1 MKIKRYLLGIVVVL
15 LVVGVATFCGEDAT
29 EKIHLRLN
37 LQEGESYSLR
47 MITDQDISQTIQGQQ
62 QETKQT
68 MGLGYT
74 FDVNQVNSDGSA
86 LTRVT
91 YDWVLFE
98 QDGPLGKTK
107 YDSATPPDTVP
118 PAAAGYAALVG
129 QGFTMEIS
137 PAGRVQDLQGVDDMI
152 THMLEELD
160 LPEGAT
166 MDSIEQSFRD
176 QFGDQALQENMESL
190 MAIYPEGPIGIGDS
204 WSKTVATSVG
214 LPMILENR
222 WTLTA
227 REDGV
232 ATVDVYSTIKS
243 NPEAAPLEIAPV
255 KMSFDISG
263 VQQGTM
269 SLDEGTGWTISAHVT
284 QTLAGE
290 IEMEMG
296 ERMSWPISIKSTT
309 RLESLE
315 E

>member
-15 LVVGVATFCGEDAT
+15 LALGVATSCGEDAT

-37 LQEGESYSLR
+37 LQEGESFSLR

-62 QETKQT
+62 QETRQT
-68 MGLGYT
+68 LGLSYT
-74 FDVNQVNSDGSA
+74 FDVDQVNSDGSA

-166 MDSIEQSFRD
+166 MDSVEQSFRD
-176 QFGDQALQENMESL
+176 QFGDQALKENMENL
-190 MAIYPEGPIGIGDS
+190 MAIYPEEPIGIGGT
-204 WSKTVATSVG
+204 WSKTVAVSVG
-214 LPMILENR
+214 VPMILENR

-243 NPEAAPLEIAPV
+243 NPEGAPIEIAPFEV
-255 KMSFDISG
+255 SFDISG
-263 VQQGTM
+263 AQQGTM
-269 SLDEGTGWTISAHVT
+269 TLDEDTGLTISAHLT
-284 QTLAGE
+284 QTFAGQV
-290 IEMEMG
+290 EMG
-296 ERMSWPISIKSTT
+296 EGMSWPISWESIT
-309 RLESLE
+309 RLESVE
-315 E
+315 D

>member
-1 MKIKRYLLGIVVVL
+1 MKIKGHLLGIVVVL
-15 LVVGVATFCGEDAT
+15 LALGVATSCGEDAT

-37 LQEGESYSLR
+37 LQEGESFSLR
-47 MITDQDISQTIQGQQ
+47 MVTDQDVSQTIQGQQ

-68 MGLGYT
+68 LGLGYT

-137 PAGRVQDLQGVDDMI
+137 PAGWVQDIQGVDDMI
-152 THMLEELD
+152 TRMLEELD
-160 LPEGAT
+160 LPEDPT
-166 MDSIEQSFRD
+166 TDSIEQSFRD
-176 QFGDQALQENMESL
+176 QFGDKALKEGMENM
-190 MAIYPEGPIGIGDS
+190 MAIYPEEPIGIGDT
-204 WSKTVATSVG
+204 WNKTIAVAVG
-214 LPMILENR
+214 FPMILENR

-227 REDGV
+227 LEDGV
-232 ATVDVYSTIKS
+232 ATVDVYTTVNP
-243 NPEAAPLEIAPV
+243 NPEAAPLEIGPFKV
-255 KMSFDISG
+255 SYDISG
-263 VQQGTM
+263 AQQGTM
-269 SLDEGTGWTISAHVT
+269 TLDEDTGWTISAHLT

-290 IEMEMG
+290 VAMG
-296 ERMSWPISIKSTT
+296 DGMSWPIFLKSTT
-309 RLESLE
+309 RLESFE